1 MVRPADTVEITEP
14 EFRRQFVVGVGI
26 PPFPPG
32 WTRRPIR
39 DGLEVVAHPD
49 LTLTHVDDGGRAL
62 VVLGFVLDPRF
73 PDRDDRQV
81 VADILSRTATTDEV
95 LAAFDTMGGR
105 WAAIHVTD
113 DGIHVFHDP
122 AGLRGVH
129 HRRDDAGAV
138 WCASHPALLARVLGL
153 PEDVETR
160 QRLSEE
166 GVFRP
171 GANYFWPGAG
181 TSFLGVRRLLPNHLL
196 DLDSGTTR
204 RFWPRGPVRPL
215 ARAEAADICVR
226 TLTGIMSSAAAR
238 FPLALAM
245 TAGFDS
251 RLLLAA
257 SREHAHRMSYYTFKR
272 PHMTRRSGDL
282 RVPAALLR
290 DHGLSHQVIEVPQ
303 LSDSDV
309 ARAIYSTFPQFHQL
323 KADEATAMTLSP
335 PVPAGDWVT
344 VNGNVVEV
352 GRLSENRQLYRGLPV
367 TPENLARNA
376 GMAGSEVAA
385 REFASWYDDV
395 REVAA
400 ASGVNP
406 WDLFYWEHKMGG
418 WLATLRA
425 EFDVVEDG
433 VSPFNSRALI
443 ETLLGVEE
451 SLRSAPDY
459 PFFRGLVERMWPELL
474 ERPINP
480 PGIKAMMKERVRSLT
495 TSPRIAVR
503 SARG

>member
-1 MVRPADTVEITEP
+1 MKPSETVEITEP
-14 EFRRQFVVGVGI
+14 EFRRQFLLGVGI
-26 PPFPPG
+26 PRFPAG
-32 WTRRPIR
+32 WNRRPLR
-39 DGLEVVAHPD
+39 DGLELVAHPD
-49 LTLTHVDDGGRAL
+49 LPVTHVDGGERAL

-73 PDRDDRQV
+73 PERDDRQV
-81 VADILSRTATTDEV
+81 LTDILSCTTTTDEV

-105 WAAIHVTD
+105 WAAIHVAG
-113 DGIHVFHDP
+113 DGVHVFHDP

-129 HRRDDAGAV
+129 YRVGVEGGV
-138 WCASHPALLARVLGL
+138 WCASHPALLARALGL

-160 QRLSEE
+160 QRLSDE

-215 ARAEAADICVR
+215 GSDEAADICVR
-226 TLTGIMSSAAAR
+226 TLTGVISSAAAR

-257 SREHAHRMSYYTFKR
+257 SREHAARMSYYTFKR
-272 PHMTRRSGDL
+272 PYMTRRTGDL

-290 DHGLSHQVIEVPQ
+290 DHALAHQVIEVPQ
-303 LSDSDV
+303 RSDSDV

-323 KADEATAMTLSP
+323 KADEATALTMTP
-335 PVPAGDWVT
+335 PVAAGDWVT
-344 VNGNVVEV
+344 VNGNVIEI

-367 TPENLARNA
+367 TPQNLARNA

-385 REFASWYDDV
+385 REFAAWYDDV

-400 ASGVNP
+400 DSGINA

-443 ETLLGVEE
+443 ETVLGVEE

-459 PFFRGLVERMWPELL
+459 PFFRDLIERMWPELL

-480 PGIKAMMKERVRSLT
+480 PGIKARIKERVRSMT
-495 TSPRIAVR
+495 TSPRVAVWP
-503 SARG
+503 ARG